1 MRRPLFNETQRQIMY
16 EDNSHYANRMRLTIA
31 VERFKKELCKLL
43 KPKFDLID
51 NFVNKL
57 LT

>member
-1 MRRPLFNETQRQIMY
+1 MKRPLFNETQRQIMY

-31 VERFKKELCKLL
+31 VERFKKELHKLL